1 MRDVTAE
8 AGAMNPNYPRRLMEE
23 VIAVM
28 RACGTTDSEI
38 TEAFEAAVSSSRS
51 DIVELFTLS
60 ESADFHLACCDA
72 VFRWRHEP
80 DFLDSVGT
88 PRKLA
93 ASGRRPS
100 FESLISGAKVG
111 SPQGCLKYL
120 EALGA
125 VRQHVDG
132 TVELLTDS
140 VLACSGRR
148 GAFVSPQTVLSHLVD
163 FVSTVRFNLETKE
176 SNEGGR
182 FERACFGRIPSGYIP
197 ILQRLLDDRGQN
209 FIDGVDEWLA
219 RHHSTDAEL
228 SDLRIVGVGAYM
240 YVRPEHPEGY

>member
-1 MRDVTAE
+1 MD
-8 AGAMNPNYPRRLMEE
+8 PNYCRRLMEE

-28 RACGTTDSEI
+28 RSCGTTDSQI
-38 TEAFEAAVSSSRS
+38 AEAFEAAVSSSRS
-51 DIVELFTLS
+51 DRVELYTLS

-80 DFLDSVGT
+80 DFLDISGT
-88 PRKLA
+88 PRRLA
-93 ASGRRPS
+93 ASGRPPS
-100 FESLISGAKVG
+100 FESLISDAKAG
-111 SPQGCLKYL
+111 SPERCLKYL
-120 EALGA
+120 QALGA
-125 VRQHVDG
+125 VRQCLDG

-148 GAFVSPQTVLSHLVD
+148 GAFVSPKTVLSHLVD

-182 FERACFGRIPSGYIP
+182 FERACFGRIPSSYIP

-219 RHHSTDAEL
+219 RHRSTDAEL
-228 SDLRIVGVGAYM
+228 SDIRMVGVGAYM
-240 YVRPEHPEGY
+240 YVRPEEPESN